1 MKCFL
6 KNIVIVFFY
15 AGLILIINSCEKEK
29 VPILTTAEIVNI
41 TYTTATSGGTIS
53 DEGSGEVIARG
64 VCWSTG
70 IRPTIT
76 DFVTSDGSGAGS
88 FTSNMSGLI
97 EATTYYTRAYATN
110 SAGTGYGNELS
121 FTTNQVLPATLT
133 TSSISSITL
142 SSAISGGNITDDG
155 GGQVTARGICWS
167 SSLGPTISD
176 AHTEH
181 GTGIGSFTSNLTGLA
196 AGTAYYVRS
205 YATNSAGTA
214 YGNQIVFTTSIE
226 DNEGNKYNTVKIG
239 TQIWMAENL
248 KATKYND
255 GTDIPLVADNYL
267 WAALTTPAYCWYN
280 NNIVNK
286 NIYGA
291 LYNWFTVNTGKLCP
305 SGWHVPSHVEWGMLA
320 DYVGASVAGGK
331 LKETG
336 TTHWSSPNS
345 DGTNES
351 GFTALPGGYRFN
363 DDGTFYDLGYTGS
376 WWSSFEGLSYQ
387 MYYNRNDLYWYNA
400 IKTYGFSVRCIKDK

>member
-1 MKCFL
+1 M
-6 KNIVIVFFY
+6 KNIFRISGVI
-15 AGLILIINSCEKEK
+15 LLIILTLSCKKEK
-29 VPILTTAEIVNI
+29 VPILTTSEIIDI
-41 TYTTATSGGTIS
+41 TYTTATCGGIIS
-53 DEGSGEVIARG
+53 DEGSGVVIARG

-70 IRPTIT
+70 IRPTID

-88 FTSNMSGLI
+88 FISNMDGLN
-97 EATTYYTRAYATN
+97 EATTYYVRAYATN
-110 SAGTGYGNELS
+110 NAGTGYGNELS
-121 FTTNQVLPATLT
+121 FTTSQVLPATLT

-155 GGQVTARGICWS
+155 GGLITARGICWS

-176 AHTEH
+176 THTED
-181 GTGIGSFTSNLTGLA
+181 GIGIGSFTSNLTGLA
-196 AGTAYYVRS
+196 AGTVYYVRS

-226 DNEGNKYNTVKIG
+226 DNEGNIYYTIKIG
-239 TQIWMAENL
+239 TQVWMAENI

-255 GTDIPLVADNYL
+255 GTDIPLVTDNYL

-280 NNIVNK
+280 NDLTNK

-305 SGWHVPSHVEWGMLA
+305 SGWHIPTHVEWGMLA
-320 DYVGASVAGGK
+320 TYVGVSLAGGK
-331 LKETG
+331 LKEAG
-336 TTHWSSPNS
+336 LSHWQSPNS

-376 WWSSFEGLSYQ
+376 WWSSFEGVSYQ
-387 MYYNRNDLYWYNA
+387 MYYNRNDLYWFWA
-400 IKTYGFSVRCIKDK
+400 IKAYGFSVRCLKD